1 MEQPIYAVYG
11 VSGLGRQVMPLAQ
24 AQFNMLGLSKERLVF
39 IDDAPNSNVVN
50 GYKVLRY
57 EEFIATPASSRF
69 VALAIGNGQIR
80 DKLVQR
86 CKSDNITSWD
96 IKASN
101 SILNDTVEIG
111 EGYILSYFSLL
122 TCNIK
127 VGRFFHANHYSHVSH
142 DCVIGDYVTFAPG
155 VRCNGNVLIE
165 DYAYIGSGAVIKQG
179 SPNKKLIIGR
189 GAVVGMGA
197 VVTKDVPAGA
207 TVVGNPAHILKP

>member
-1 MEQPIYAVYG
+1 MDQPVYAVYG

-24 AQFNMLGLSKERLVF
+24 AQFSTLGLPKERLMF
-39 IDDAPNSNVVN
+39 IDDAPSSNIVN
-50 GYKVLRY
+50 GYKVLGY
-57 EEFIATPASSRF
+57 EEFISTPASSHF
-69 VALAIGNGQIR
+69 VALAISDGQIR
-80 DKLVQR
+80 NKLVQR
-86 CKSDNITSWD
+86 CKSDNVIAWD
-96 IKASN
+96 IKADN
-101 SILNDTVEIG
+101 SIVNDTIEIG
-111 EGYILSYFSLL
+111 EGCILSYFSLL

-127 VGRFFHANHYSHVSH
+127 VGRYFHANHYSHVSH

-179 SPNKKLIIGR
+179 SPSKKLVIGR

-207 TVVGNPAHILKP
+207 TVVGNPARVL